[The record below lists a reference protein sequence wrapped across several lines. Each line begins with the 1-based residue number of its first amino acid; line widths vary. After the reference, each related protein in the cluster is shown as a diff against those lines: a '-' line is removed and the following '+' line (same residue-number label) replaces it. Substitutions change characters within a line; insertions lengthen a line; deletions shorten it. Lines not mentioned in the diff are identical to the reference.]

1 MLPLLAA
8 ALACGAAAP
17 PACAG
22 TLETRSS
29 LGLSEH
35 VPGTPR
41 DVLYV
46 FDHPA
51 GDCAYLARFDEDGS
65 RRVSVFKLGGAAAR
79 AVRLEAT
86 PFPAFIRSDDRSVL
100 VRWVRRTSGLPVH
113 NLVEVKE
120 RCWPVF
126 TSYTGIDSEPLLE
139 LSAVYPGR
147 PSEPVPPV
155 PSVSDET
162 LQKALVTDPGTDADA
177 VQAML
182 GLLEDAREL
191 GTMDLSAFDGSE
203 TVAVIQKRA
212 PQAPRDVVTTLLT
225 GSGLEVP
232 TVVEPPELFSNNRLI
247 SFDPAAVRGKLP
259 PAVPI
264 AIIRRGNPALKRV
277 ALTIDD
283 GWGADMRILDLLK
296 SWRIRFTAF
305 PIGEYLTTPQGREV
319 ARRVYEM
326 GGEICSH
333 TWSHRTMRK
342 MPEPTFLNE
351 LWRSEQEI
359 CGLTHEVYPYVRF
372 SGGDFDVAA
381 VNWASREGFWVVNWT
396 IDTQDTKRGLT
407 TDQRV
412 AYVLA
417 NLQPGAI
424 ILCHFG
430 GIQTFD
436 VLARTIPE
444 IQKRGYDV
452 TTLSNVLEGTPFR
465 LNR

>member
-1 MLPLLAA
+1 LKGRSPEKLRACRAACAVMMLPLLAA

-225 GSGLEVP
+225 GSGLERGRAPGAVLQQQADQLRP
-232 TVVEPPELFSNNRLI
+232 GGGQGQVAPGGADSDNPARQPGTEAGRAHHRRRLGRRHADTRPPEELAHPLH
-247 SFDPAAVRGKLP
+247 GLP
-259 PAVPI
+259 H
-264 AIIRRGNPALKRV
+264 
-277 ALTIDD
+277 
-283 GWGADMRILDLLK
+283 
-296 SWRIRFTAF
+296 
-305 PIGEYLTTPQGREV
+305 
-319 ARRVYEM
+319 RRV
-326 GGEICSH
+326 
-333 TWSHRTMRK
+333 
-342 MPEPTFLNE
+342 P
-351 LWRSEQEI
+351 
-359 CGLTHEVYPYVRF
+359 
-372 SGGDFDVAA
+372 D
-381 VNWASREGFWVVNWT
+381 
-396 IDTQDTKRGLT
+396 DTAG
-407 TDQRV
+407 
-412 AYVLA
+412 
-417 NLQPGAI
+417 P
-424 ILCHFG
+424 
-430 GIQTFD
+430 
-436 VLARTIPE
+436 
-444 IQKRGYDV
+444 
-452 TTLSNVLEGTPFR
+452 
-465 LNR
+465 